1 MNKSLYSNLLDRFK
15 SQNQGNLILTN
26 LQNSQN
32 MKISI
37 EEIQKII
44 NDNNTSYGKSIK
56 NLDSIND
63 IKMSSEERDRKIL
76 DLEEFKKNVEYI
88 NNNSNFFTN
97 FKYNFLVK
105 KMNVLG
111 F

>member
-15 SQNQGNLILTN
+15 SQTQGNLILTN

-44 NDNNTSYGKSIK
+44 NDNK
-56 NLDSIND
+56 
-63 IKMSSEERDRKIL
+63 R
-76 DLEEFKKNVEYI
+76 
-88 NNNSNFFTN
+88 
-97 FKYNFLVK
+97 
-105 KMNVLG
+105 
-111 F
+111 